1 VKRSCNTHAVAY
13 YGLKRG
19 CGDDAKDLLDK
30 KVYIYPV
37 ENSKAC
43 NTAADRICA
52 DGDSFSQRQHTKPYS
67 HGIFLAILADTI
79 FKGDN
84 STAYKLR
91 DQFFSSLE
99 DLEDELEIPKPML
112 AYIATGVY
120 PFLASMEALL
130 TSPTG
135 TRGHSGMGN
144 RRAPSKVLCCAFDH
158 SYL

>member
-19 CGDDAKDLLDK
+19 CGDEAKDLLDK

-37 ENSKAC
+37 EGSKAC
-43 NTAADRICA
+43 KTTADCMCA

-67 HGIFLAILADTI
+67 HSVFLAILTDTV

-91 DQFFSSLE
+91 DRFSSSLE

-112 AYIATGVY
+112 AYIATGVI
-120 PFLASMEALL
+120 PFVASME
-130 TSPTG
+130 TSLSITYRY
-135 TRGHSGMGN
+135 TSSFRSGKP
-144 RRAPSKVLCCAFDH
+144 ACAKQSPSPRF
-158 SYL
+158 